1 MNRVSRRILG
11 LADEYKTVLVLAGV
25 IMALG
30 LLMGPAPRTPE
41 EVNAALHRVYSLD
54 AQPVVCKPERTP
66 PTR

>member
-11 LADEYKTVLVLAGV
+11 LADEYKAVLILAGV

-30 LLMGPAPRTPE
+30 LLMGPSPRTPQ
-41 EVNAALHRVYSLD
+41 EVDSALRRVYSLD

>member
-11 LADEYKTVLVLAGV
+11 LADEYKAVLILVGI

-30 LLMGPAPRTPE
+30 LLMGPTPRTHQE
-41 EVNAALHRVYSLD
+41 AETALHRVYSLD